1 LDNLNLYYNH
11 IFKQING
18 SFTRGE
24 NIADNGGLREAF
36 RAYEKYVALN
46 GREPRLPG
54 LEQYSPEQIFFL
66 SFANTWC
73 EQQNEQA
80 LKFQLK
86 YDPHSPA
93 RYRVI
98 GPLSNSAD
106 FVRHFQ
112 CPVGVMNRSQ
122 KYVLW

>member
-1 LDNLNLYYNH
+1 MDNLNLYYDH

-36 RAYEKYVALN
+36 RAYQNYVALN
-46 GREPRLPG
+46 GRDPRLPG

-80 LKFQLK
+80 PKFQLK
-86 YDPHSPA
+86 VLGDPHSPE

-112 CPVGVMNRSQ
+112 CPVGV
-122 KYVLW
+122 KK